1 MKSYKKFLILGFLV
15 LFAACA
21 RTVEVPTTVNYDYN
35 INFDFTNL
43 KTYGLSPTPTTV
55 GVEHLMMER
64 IRTAIESELQAKNL
78 KNAPSNPDFLISI
91 YGVRSKLFT
100 TTWRGF
106 GSDLIVEKGKI
117 VLQFVDP
124 ETSRV
129 IWWGETRAVLDPN
142 RKPATET
149 QMVNDAIHRILKQFP
164 PTSS

>member
-1 MKSYKKFLILGFLV
+1 MKSYNKLLVLGLLV
-15 LFAACA
+15 LFTACA
-21 RTVEVPTTVNYDYN
+21 RTVEVPTTVNFDYN
-35 INFDFTNL
+35 INFDFTKL
-43 KTYGLSPTPTTV
+43 KTYDLSPTPTTV
-55 GVEHLMMER
+55 GIEHLMMER
-64 IRTAIESELQAKNL
+64 IHTAIDTQLQAKNL
-78 KNAPSNPDFLISI
+78 KRAPSDPDFLISI

-142 RKPATET
+142 REPAVET

-164 PTSS
+164 PMSS

>member
-1 MKSYKKFLILGFLV
+1 MKAYNKFLILGFLV

-21 RTVEVPTTVNYDYN
+21 RTVEVPTTVIYDYN
-35 INFDFTNL
+35 INFDFTKL
-43 KTYGLSPTPTTV
+43 KTYDLSPTPTTV
-55 GVEHLMMER
+55 GIEHLMMER
-64 IRTAIESELQAKNL
+64 IRTAIDTQLQAKNL
-78 KNAPSNPDFLISI
+78 KKAPGNPDFLISI
-91 YGVRSKLFT
+91 YGVRSKIFT

-142 RKPATET
+142 REPATET
-149 QMVNDAIHRILKQFP
+149 QMVNDAVHRILKQFP
-164 PTSS
+164 PMSS